1 MAREFF
7 LHYLVEEI
15 DGKLVPGEEV
25 TEDLILGQPRC
36 VPCPDHSYFS
46 ITPSDA
52 GLTINLRASG
62 DHNGRI
68 IVPRTNFRSLRN
80 IIAHNRRQDNLDS
93 PLMLQ
98 PDSDPLIYYRG
109 PVNKDGLRKVVLV
122 SNFEPPKILR
132 VRPAR

>member
-1 MAREFF
+1 MAPEFF

-80 IIAHNRRQDNLDS
+80 IIAHNRRQDNLDT

-98 PDSDPLIYYRG
+98 PVSDPLIYFRG
-109 PVNKDGLRKVVLV
+109 RKNEAGEREVILV
-122 SNFEPPKILR
+122 SNFQPPSILR
-132 VRPAR
+132 YRPAR